1 MNDIFRDKP
10 KRFHLIIAA
19 VEGLHGKFC
28 KFEDF
33 ARLQDSGRHLVNKYD
48 QEAIKMSG
56 QILAADK
63 ELSRLT
69 NLVNVERENAKYYE
83 TQSSERLTR
92 ALKAEV
98 QADRWKGWLQLALT
112 LLVLSTT
119 LNVLNLLAG
128 VHL

>member
-1 MNDIFRDKP
+1 
-10 KRFHLIIAA
+10 
-19 VEGLHGKFC
+19 
-28 KFEDF
+28 
-33 ARLQDSGRHLVNKYD
+33 LVDQYH
-48 QEAIKMSG
+48 QEAIKTSG
-56 QILAADK
+56 QLLAADT

>member
-28 KFEDF
+28 TFEDF
-33 ARLQDSGRHLVNKYD
+33 ARMQDSGRHLVDQYH
-48 QEAIKMSG
+48 QEAIKTSG
-56 QILAADK
+56 QLLAADT
-63 ELSRLT
+63 ELARLAS
-69 NLVNVERENAKYYE
+69 LLNVEKENAKYYE